1 MFICITCRPLT
12 VVSVIVSWEQAISR
26 RVEVRR
32 REVRRLEVR
41 RLGVRGFM
49 GKWLAGR

>member
-1 MFICITCRPLT
+1 MFSCITCRPLT
-12 VVSVIVSWEQAISR
+12 VVSVTVSREHERRR